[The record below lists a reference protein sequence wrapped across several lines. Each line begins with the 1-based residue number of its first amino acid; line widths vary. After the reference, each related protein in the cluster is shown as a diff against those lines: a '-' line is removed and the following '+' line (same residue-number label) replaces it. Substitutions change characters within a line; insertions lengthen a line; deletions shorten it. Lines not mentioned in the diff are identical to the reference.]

1 MCVPW
6 HYSPGACFIVQNICA
21 VDGLTARNGCGILHT
36 DSPLLRVSVLCSN
49 SIVPRGGGRRQYT
62 GFLAWRQAENPFV
75 MPVSGHF
82 IGAIFPARYYYSIKI
97 RRGPLRGPHNAPRCV
112 PVVGTFV
119 SLPPVHAGGYSVG
132 FGPQSNLAA
141 GPAQRAGPVAPR
153 RQRRRGMGC
162 GGSRLSS
169 RQCPQPC
176 PRCGAGLACP
186 ASLNTSLAGVAVCG
200 GHPEKLAPLY
210 KGQFRYN
217 WYLASVSASRNTLH
231 AKPKRH
237 ARAGARARR
246 RSGRRLVSDTRPG
259 GAACERTFFGAVLR
273 T

>member
-1 MCVPW
+1 MSRGRSPAKRRKPLTGCGGCAMKRCAPRAW
-6 HYSPGACFIVQNICA
+6 PATWPRRGATLDPGA
-21 VDGLTARNGCGILHT
+21 
-36 DSPLLRVSVLCSN
+36 
-49 SIVPRGGGRRQYT
+49 
-62 GFLAWRQAENPFV
+62 
-75 MPVSGHF
+75 
-82 IGAIFPARYYYSIKI
+82 
-97 RRGPLRGPHNAPRCV
+97 
-112 PVVGTFV
+112 
-119 SLPPVHAGGYSVG
+119 
-132 FGPQSNLAA
+132 
-141 GPAQRAGPVAPR
+141 AQRAGPGAPR
-153 RQRRRGMGC
+153 RQRRRGIGC
-162 GGSRLSS
+162 GGSRPSS

-217 WYLASVSASRNTLH
+217 WYLASASASRNTLH

>member
-1 MCVPW
+1 MPP
-6 HYSPGACFIVQNICA
+6 S
-21 VDGLTARNGCGILHT
+21 GC
-36 DSPLLRVSVLCSN
+36 
-49 SIVPRGGGRRQYT
+49 
-62 GFLAWRQAENPFV
+62 
-75 MPVSGHF
+75 
-82 IGAIFPARYYYSIKI
+82 
-97 RRGPLRGPHNAPRCV
+97 PLRGYTLGGILWASAHNP
-112 PVVGTFV
+112 T
-119 SLPPVHAGGYSVG
+119 LPPDRRNVPG
-132 FGPQSNLAA
+132 
-141 GPAQRAGPVAPR
+141 RVAPR

-162 GGSRLSS
+162 GGSRPSS

-217 WYLASVSASRNTLH
+217 WYLASASASRNTLH

-246 RSGRRLVSDTRPG
+246 RLGRRLVSDTRPG